1 MLPTVSIPTYDRST
15 YQISVPA
22 DLQEKALLNGDLA
35 KLTPQERLSYYNAV
49 CESLGLNPLT
59 RPFEYLVLNNKLTL
73 YARKDCTEQLRA
85 NRTIS
90 IQIKSREVVEGVY
103 AVTAQATQHQ
113 AGGQIMRTDEA
124 IGAVSIQGL
133 NGEAK
138 ANALMK
144 AETKAKRRVTLSICG
159 LGMLDETEIETI
171 PGATVAV
178 MPTAKPQP
186 VRVPDAVV
194 TDVDPSLAASVEP
207 LQADD
212 AAPYLVKVGR
222 QKNESVLVQTDE
234 NLAWVLGYY
243 QNKIQQ
249 QPDSRFRSEWEE
261 AVLALEAETAARR
274 SYAQTEVE

>member
-85 NRTIS
+85 NRNIS

-194 TDVDPSLAASVEP
+194 TDADPSLDASVEP
-207 LQADD
+207 LQAND
-212 AAPYLVKVGR
+212 AAPYIVKVGR
-222 QKNESVLVQTDE
+222 QKNESVHVQTDE

-249 QPDSRFRSEWEE
+249 QPDSRFRAEWEE
-261 AVLALEAETAARR
+261 AVLALEAETTARR